1 MFDLSLLLNKHY
13 LIMFEYFA
21 APSIKIPVLY
31 VNHWRKQHAISSHPL
46 SVYEYINHTYKASIA
61 INQS

>member
-31 VNHWRKQHAISSHPL
+31 VNHWRKKTCYLQPSL
-46 SVYEYINHTYKASIA
+46 VSI
-61 INQS
+61 